1 MLQQVLQHTMKKG
14 TVDFSSTKLCMY
26 YSDMFWK
33 NFPIDRQGQTW
44 VVDFAHSGV
53 LIEDFQSLVLDTR
66 IRHPLPAVSRD
77 KIPIGKSRNLKA
89 MERAWVG
96 LQRNADFAAVS
107 TALCVTL

>member
-14 TVDFSSTKLCMY
+14 TVDFSSAKLCMY

-96 LQRNADFAAVS
+96 LQRNADCAAVS
-107 TALCVTL
+107 TTLCVTL